1 MPLVDQE
8 LQEFEAV
15 LARMD
20 EAELAQEL
28 VFEDYLKRGKQAE
41 AAMIKYYR
49 SCGWS
54 VIPGWAHGPDA
65 VAWKTGNTGALEMR
79 ILDNK
84 SGGRKGVITGASGL
98 SGRSLRKTL
107 ERFIKALDEKPAKS
121 LPRAVEARKLLEET
135 RQAVSLAGRN
145 LPSGVTLWVTNACGA
160 ATGVRIFRYPLEA
173 DVNAPVIRFDNIR
186 AHIDPKDCAT
196 TTSSS

>member
-1 MPLVDQE
+1 MRHRLNRGGNRQLNRLRHRIALVEVD
-8 LQEFEAV
+8 V
-15 LARMD
+15 VVVGRPLARQH
-20 EAELAQEL
+20 EPQHPRGIAGTALGALVTLGFVPTKIGKVLVGGLVVVVVAPGLALAQ
-28 VFEDYLKRGKQAE
+28 V
-41 AAMIKYYR
+41 
-49 SCGWS
+49 
-54 VIPGWAHGPDA
+54 
-65 VAWKTGNTGALEMR
+65 
-79 ILDNK
+79 
-84 SGGRKGVITGASGL
+84 
-98 SGRSLRKTL
+98 
-107 ERFIKALDEKPAKS
+107 
-121 LPRAVEARKLLEET
+121 ARKLLEET